1 MVSQLE
7 KLSAE
12 IEDLRNQV
20 QTTEAFSNHQFSTKA
35 AQLAGDAA
43 HLMIFEVLDWRVI
56 FLDRPLN
63 PPA

>member
-7 KLSAE
+7 KLAAE
-12 IEDLRNQV
+12 IENLKNQV
-20 QTTEAFSNHQFSTKA
+20 ETTKDFSNHQFSIKA
-35 AQLAGDAA
+35 VQLAGDAA
-43 HLMIFEVLDWRVI
+43 HLMIFEVLDWRVV